1 MTLFILFDLDHTL
14 WPFYTNLLTD
24 SKFKELLNTFEFSED
39 IISIFKYIQNNKI
52 QFGFISRS
60 KYKDR
65 CKLLLQKLNV
75 DLDTTPNV
83 ILWCSNK
90 TKLPHLQKIIQYG
103 GIDSN
108 NTQFILFD
116 DDIENLESVKEL
128 IYKGVLVNKNTC
140 LVYEQFLNALD
151 EIN

>member
-14 WPFYTNLLTD
+14 WPFYTNLLSE
-24 SKFKELLNTFEFSED
+24 SKFKELLNTFEFSPD
-39 IISIFKYIQNNKI
+39 IISIFKYIEIHKI

-65 CKLLLQKLNV
+65 CQLLLQKLNI
-75 DLDTTPNV
+75 DLNSKPHV
-83 ILWCSNK
+83 ILWCPNK
-90 TKLPHLQKIIQYG
+90 TKLPHLKQLIQ
-103 GIDSN
+103 N
-108 NTQFILFD
+108 NHIKDDTQFILFD

-140 LVYEQFLNALD
+140 VVYQQFLNALD
-151 EIN
+151 GVN